1 MNEITKNEEIIME
14 YKKNFMSHNCLCCN
28 RQFDSGIA
36 VLFVSNHKYMTNFFA
51 HTKCLKKYENN
62 VDELFSSIESKWQ
75 EYKKLKKYFEE

>member
-36 VLFVSNHKYMTNFFA
+36 VLFVRNHKYMTNFFA